1 MCPIDRQSFLDQILG
16 SGLLV
21 YLSPVWV
28 SEVFDLVTEMDVF
41 EISLMEKNA
50 TNKVSNYM
58 REFENEKI

>member
-41 EISLMEKNA
+41 EVSVLEKTV
-50 TNKVSNYM
+50 TNKV
-58 REFENEKI
+58 I